1 MLKFVI
7 FLMAGI
13 GLAGACV
20 VTALS
25 LGMDTREPIMTA
37 AAIGAVIAIPVA
49 WIIGNRLQ
57 E

>member
-57 E
+57 G